1 MFPKYFFFASFNFSS
16 ASKVLALGNLKFKK
30 STGHNKFERYME
42 REHLEQVLSVSL

>member
-1 MFPKYFFFASFNFSS
+1 MFPKYFFASFNFSS
-16 ASKVLALGNLKFKK
+16 AQVLLLALGNLKFKK